1 MPSEKMR
8 VVLDT
13 NVILNALSPKLGYRS
28 LLQDLITGKYEVYIT
43 SEILL
48 EYEEKIN
55 HFYGDRTASLLLDAL
70 TASNNV
76 HKIEVFFRFN
86 LIPDPDDNKFL
97 DCAFAA
103 NAHFLVSD
111 DKIFRVL
118 SDLEFPKIKVTNLE
132 KFFTEILPKLS

>member
-28 LLQDLITGKYEVYIT
+28 ILQDIILGKYELFIT
-43 SEILL
+43 SEVLL
-48 EYEEKIN
+48 EYEEKIDQ
-55 HFYGDRTASLLLDAL
+55 FYGSKTASLFLDAL
-70 TASNNV
+70 TASSHV

-86 LIPDPDDNKFL
+86 LLSDFDDNKFL

-103 NAHFLVSD
+103 NAHFLVSE
-111 DKIFRVL
+111 DKGFHVL
-118 SDLEFPKIKVTNLE
+118 SKLEFPKIQVISLE
-132 KFFTEILPKLS
+132 KFFAMLQIGI

>member
-1 MPSEKMR
+1 MPNEQMR

-13 NVILNALSPKLGYRS
+13 NVILNALSPKLGHRGV
-28 LLQDLITGKYEVYIT
+28 LRDLISGKYEAFVT

-48 EYEEKIN
+48 EYEEKIAQ
-55 HFYGDRTASLLLDAL
+55 FYGPQTANGFLDAL
-70 TASNNV
+70 LASNYV

-86 LIPDPDDNKFL
+86 LIPDFEDNKFL

-111 DKIFRVL
+111 DKAFRVL
-118 SDLEFPKIKVTNLE
+118 KEVEFPRILTLG
-132 KFFTEILPKLS
+132 TERLKCVI

>member
-1 MPSEKMR
+1 MANEQLC

-28 LLQDLITGKYEVYIT
+28 ILRDLISGKYDAYVT

-48 EYEEKIN
+48 EYEEKIIQ
-55 HFYGDRTASLLLDAL
+55 FYGPQTADLFLDAL
-70 TASNNV
+70 LASNYV

-86 LIPDPDDNKFL
+86 LFPDLEDNKFL

-103 NAHFLVSD
+103 NAHFLISD
-111 DKIFRVL
+111 DKAFRVL
-118 SDLEFPKIKVTNLE
+118 NEVEFPRIP
-132 KFFTEILPKLS
+132 ILDLVGFSNILF